1 MKFYIKNDGETAEIG
16 KKLAEMLTK
25 LGKRRAYIAMNGEM
39 GVGKTV
45 FARGFASHFGI
56 TGVKSPTYTI
66 VNEYR
71 GGGARIYHFDL
82 YRIEGE
88 DDLESIGY
96 HEYVE
101 SPAFSIVEWSERVPE
116 YIPLDAV
123 KVTISRVPEDEGARV
138 IEISSPDIPDDVMP
152 ENIQIKNT

>member
-1 MKFYIKNDGETAEIG
+1 MIYRLNSDKETEEFG
-16 KKLAEMLTK
+16 RKLAKTLTK
-25 LGKRRAYIAMNGEM
+25 LGIKCAYIAMKGEM

-66 VNEYR
+66 VNEHR
-71 GGGARIYHFDL
+71 AGEIRLYHFDL
-82 YRIEGE
+82 YRIADA

-101 SPAFSIVEWSERVPE
+101 SNAYSIVEWSERVPE
-116 YIPLDAV
+116 YIPSDAITV
-123 KVTISRVPEDEGARV
+123 EIRRVAEDENLR
-138 IEISSPDIPDDVMP
+138 DV
-152 ENIQIKNT
+152 ELLGIDLTEET